1 MELEAT
7 TVRKGNKQVSVTLS
21 GWVIKLGTWWDDG
34 REQNF
39 YVGDK
44 DTKLSSNFQIS
55 GSAQIA
61 AGLHDR
67 RRGSWYE
74 LLGRFS

>member
-1 MELEAT
+1 M
-7 TVRKGNKQVSVTLS
+7 TLS

-61 AGLHDR
+61 AGWSSGTR
-67 RRGSWYE
+67 SPS
-74 LLGRFS
+74 RFLVRAAR